1 MLNAIIPYDGDAA
14 GPSPGARY
22 VAKYRRQA
30 DWHERVLLWKL
41 KDSECIIVTPHG
53 DRYVEDLADYEAQHW
68 MAVDAGG
75 LPLFAEIPTKGG
87 GKGGRPRVKAK
98 AKGRPTGGGDAY

>member
-1 MLNAIIPYDGDAA
+1 MMLNAIIPYDGDAR

-41 KDSECIIVTPHG
+41 RESEWIIVTPHG
-53 DRYVEDLADYEAQHW
+53 DRYVEDFADYEAKH
-68 MAVDAGG
+68 
-75 LPLFAEIPTKGG
+75 
-87 GKGGRPRVKAK
+87 
-98 AKGRPTGGGDAY
+98 